1 MVMAKSKEMY
11 ITHVTRQRS
20 TSGGA
25 FLLPP
30 QKGKF
35 RQMNAI
41 EWLKGKLH
49 IEPDERKIGKK
60 YYEKCDKDTAIELET
75 SYSTY
80 MILKDRGYEPDDVLI
95 LLEEDNGKFTG
106 KKLTVQVYSAEREIE
121 GLLDGYCVLMVEN
134 MGLAAWKVK

>member
-1 MVMAKSKEMY
+1 
-11 ITHVTRQRS
+11 
-20 TSGGA
+20 
-25 FLLPP
+25 
-30 QKGKF
+30 
-35 RQMNAI
+35 MNAI

-60 YYEKCDKDTAIELET
+60 YYEKCDKDTAIELEA

-106 KKLTVQVYSAEREIE
+106 KKLTVQVYSTERDTARLPDGASDLTAET
-121 GLLDGYCVLMVEN
+121 
-134 MGLAAWKVK
+134 MGLAAWNVNSTNAR

>member
-1 MVMAKSKEMY
+1 MAKQGNNMSHTKHGNEAPAAE
-11 ITHVTRQRS
+11 RAAAAAERE
-20 TSGGA
+20 G
-25 FLLPP
+25 L
-30 QKGKF
+30 
-35 RQMNAI
+35 QMKAI
-41 EWLKGKLH
+41 EWLRGKLH

-60 YYEKCDKDTAIELET
+60 YYEKCDKGTATELEA

-80 MILKDRGYEPDDVLI
+80 MILKDRGYEPDDILI

>member
-1 MVMAKSKEMY
+1 MAKQGNNMSHTKHGNKAPAAEWEAAAAE
-11 ITHVTRQRS
+11 RE
-20 TSGGA
+20 G
-25 FLLPP
+25 L
-30 QKGKF
+30 
-35 RQMNAI
+35 QMKAI
-41 EWLKGKLH
+41 EWLRGKLH

-60 YYEKCDKDTAIELET
+60 YYEKCDKGTATELEA

-80 MILKDRGYEPDDVLI
+80 MILKDRGYEPDDILI

>member
-1 MVMAKSKEMY
+1 MVIWRSKE
-11 ITHVTRQRS
+11 IICHTRNTETKHQRR
-20 TSGGA
+20 SGK
-25 FLLPP
+25 LPP

-60 YYEKCDKDTAIELET
+60 YYEKCDKDTAIELEA

-106 KKLTVQVYSAEREIE
+106 KKLTVQVYSTEREKE

>member
-49 IEPDERKIGKK
+49 IEPD
-60 YYEKCDKDTAIELET
+60 
-75 SYSTY
+75 
-80 MILKDRGYEPDDVLI
+80 DVLI

-106 KKLTVQVYSAEREIE
+106 KKLTVQVYSAERGTE

>member
-1 MVMAKSKEMY
+1 
-11 ITHVTRQRS
+11 
-20 TSGGA
+20 
-25 FLLPP
+25 
-30 QKGKF
+30 
-35 RQMNAI
+35 MNAI

-60 YYEKCDKDTAIELET
+60 YYEKCDKDTAIELEA

-106 KKLTVQVYSAEREIE
+106 KKLTVQVYSTEREME

>member
-1 MVMAKSKEMY
+1 
-11 ITHVTRQRS
+11 
-20 TSGGA
+20 
-25 FLLPP
+25 
-30 QKGKF
+30 
-35 RQMNAI
+35 MNAI
-41 EWLKGKLH
+41 EWLRGKLH

-60 YYEKCDKDTAIELET
+60 YYEKCDKDTATELEA

-106 KKLTVQVYSAEREIE
+106 KKLTVQVYSAERGME